1 MLANL
6 LSVAGVDHIISVD
19 LHASQMQGFFS
30 QPVDNLFAEPLIAR
44 WIRLNVPHW
53 RHAVVVSKN
62 AGGSKRVTS
71 LADTL
76 KLNFGIVTTERRRK
90 HPFKHMSE
98 SAVFFDTLEVV
109 DDDDNADDN
118 GTSLPPSYKV
128 SQKREKAKKNRNNK
142 ENKKE
147 RTKSSSIDT
156 IKGPAAATASVK
168 PVTKEPVIQTE
179 HAPAEPESKEQQQES
194 SEEAIEQTSMG
205 LNSLSLHYSKFKI
218 SARRPSERFEWND
231 VRAEDVITG
240 RLVQGQ
246 LVDDDYPSPIL
257 SSTSGAEDVDADLD
271 LGPDPMTSS
280 IASFTQPEHALGG
293 SYDAAEASSDDDED
307 KLQGSIPERTITL
320 VGDVKDRTVFI
331 IDDMIDTPQSW
342 VAAAETVVKR
352 GGAKTV
358 YCIATHGL
366 FGEDCLNVMDECDSI
381 DKVVATNTFPL
392 PKGFRKWKKL
402 VVIDTAAL
410 LSEGIRRHHYGER

>member
-1 MLANL
+1 
-6 LSVAGVDHIISVD
+6 
-19 LHASQMQGFFS
+19 MQGFFA

-53 RHAVVVSKN
+53 RHGVVVSKN

-90 HPFKHMSE
+90 NPFKHISE

-109 DDDDNADDN
+109 DDDDHADE
-118 GTSLPPSYKV
+118 SQHCSPPSYDI
-128 SQKREKAKKNRNNK
+128 SQKREQSKKNK
-142 ENKKE
+142 ENKQSKKE
-147 RTKSSSIDT
+147 RQKSSSGDT
-156 IKGPAAATASVK
+156 IKADAAADASVE
-168 PVTKEPVIQTE
+168 PVTKEPVIKIE
-179 HAPAEPESKEQQQES
+179 HAPAEPESKEQLQEA
-194 SEEAIEQTSMG
+194 SEEAIEQTSSG
-205 LNSLSLHYSKFKI
+205 LNHLVLQPPAIKN

-257 SSTSGAEDVDADLD
+257 SSTSGTGSIDADLD
-271 LGPDPMTSS
+271 LAALGPDPMASS

-293 SYDAAEASSDDDED
+293 SYDAADASSDDEED
-307 KLQGSIPERTITL
+307 KIQGIIPERTITL
-320 VGDVKDRTVFI
+320 VGDVKDRIVFI

-381 DKVVATNTFPL
+381 DKVIVTNTFPL

-402 VVIDTAAL
+402 VVIDSAAL